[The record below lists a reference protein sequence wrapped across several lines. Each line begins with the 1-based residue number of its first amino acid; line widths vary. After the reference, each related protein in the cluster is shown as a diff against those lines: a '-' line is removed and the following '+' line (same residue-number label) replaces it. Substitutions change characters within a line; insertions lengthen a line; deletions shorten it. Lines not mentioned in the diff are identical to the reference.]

1 MKIAIRHIF
10 LVKKTDKLLLRRLKG
25 CFWIVNLVILNKLEL
40 MVISVVFMSDLFYE
54 RYSVVRVKAE

>member
-1 MKIAIRHIF
+1 MKIAVRHIF

-54 RYSVVRVKAE
+54 SHSVVRVKTE